1 MPGDVGAVVCTEIA
15 VVADV
20 AHAMDVAR
28 RRERA
33 DIADLIS
40 LWPTRLRSAV
50 DQLLMLA
57 TWMTPNPHQVT

>member
-15 VVADV
+15 VVFADV
-20 AHAMDVAR
+20 AHAMDVAG

-40 LWPTRLRSAV
+40 LRPTS
-50 DQLLMLA
+50 
-57 TWMTPNPHQVT
+57 

>member
-1 MPGDVGAVVCTEIA
+1 
-15 VVADV
+15 
-20 AHAMDVAR
+20 MDVAR

-57 TWMTPNPHQVT
+57 TLDDTEPAPGDVIEIRAICNAVDVT

>member
-1 MPGDVGAVVCTEIA
+1 
-15 VVADV
+15 
-20 AHAMDVAR
+20 MDVAG

-40 LWPTRLRSAV
+40 LRPTRLRSAV

-57 TWMTPNPHQVT
+57 TWMTPNRHVMT